1 MHEKNN
7 EHQEYSIEVLKGN
20 RPFLLVISGDI
31 PILDSKF
38 HILDEMRLKL
48 ASIVPWGSSVG
59 KYTSS
64 SN

>member
-1 MHEKNN
+1 MKKNN